1 MATTAAKGKRASN
14 WLSSAK
20 AGLKSLGNSSAAAPH
35 LDTTQL
41 PSSSSSTVGGARGAG
56 AEGPVGQARSPK
68 GKEKSTEQDGPGASE
83 DRGRPAAAKAL
94 DMPVIPPRNIIGA
107 VEDEWPLYSC
117 RPSDYEIGP
126 AVGFGAAAVVHLASF
141 CPAGVTPR
149 PKPLTCA
156 VKIIDVDRMA
166 TDADIQRL
174 RMETQLMA
182 LSKHPNVLRV
192 RGEWIDG
199 HKLCIAVR
207 YMSHGSLLDISRY
220 AFPDGFPEDVIAAA
234 LVQALYGLVYLH
246 QNGWIHRDVKAGN
259 LLVDDDG
266 TVLLADFGVSASL
279 FIDPA
284 ASIGK
289 AEGQQ
294 QQQPRKSFVGTPCWM
309 APEVV
314 ERRSYDSKADIWSF
328 GITAL
333 ELASGRAPNSLYP
346 PAKALSKTIMD
357 DPPTLDREGGKY
369 QYSRAMKDM
378 IEACLQKDPAKRPT
392 ADKLLQHPFFRGA
405 KKKNFL
411 VSSLLEDLPPLQDRQ
426 HRRRKASLAGID
438 TVSSFWNFQST
449 VHSTVPRTP
458 TMRSGSTSTS
468 TDGDPFASFSLAP
481 SPVHTLAHR
490 RSSADQRAPL
500 QGVVAAHGRA
510 REASRGSS
518 THRRQPADVAVAV
531 RSVLARPSTTA
542 LSNLVLGPPRPPP
555 SPAPPS
561 SSSLLPSFGRF
572 LPPPHPA
579 LSRESPDPRPYSSS
593 NSLGWASLRASN
605 SSSSSPAPPPP
616 PAHAPLGKR
625 INGGKLVARAPS
637 PARTAAPP
645 PREQQLRRRTS
656 SSGPLAPQWSEPPS
670 HDPSRQSALPP
681 SRTAS
686 VVPARAPSPIRRA
699 RSSHPSQHEQQQQAA
714 SRRSTS
720 SSSSSAT
727 PSSTSSTHAR
737 PSSLVVPADARASLR
752 RTHSKVELDSP
763 GPESIPPSPTASAHL
778 SPAERH
784 RTVRSNAPGFRSLV
798 RRGSLT
804 AFDLRVHDEGDD
816 ESAVEKVRARATLGP
831 PKSPPPTSTRRN
843 SHVVPRRP
851 SSPSS
856 LTRTNTPLA
865 VAPSPPPRRPL
876 DFPPDDPRIPPQ
888 RRSSS
893 STAAAADD
901 SAGTGSGKRTTFNPY
916 ELSVLQAVWARGM
929 YYPAPDALDEVV
941 RRTGMTRVQVRNWFA
956 NKRQRSAGEEK
967 KRVAK
972 MAKDITLAA

>member
-1 MATTAAKGKRASN
+1 MATSVVKGKRTSN

-20 AGLKSLGNSSAAAPH
+20 AGLKSLGNSSTAAPYANSS
-35 LDTTQL
+35 Q
-41 PSSSSSTVGGARGAG
+41 PPASSSSAAGGARGAG
-56 AEGPVGQARSPK
+56 AEGPVGQVRSPK
-68 GKEKSTEQDGPGASE
+68 GKEKSAEQDGAGGLE

-117 RPSDYEIGP
+117 RPTDYEIGP

-192 RGEWIDG
+192 RGEWIEG

-294 QQQPRKSFVGTPCWM
+294 QQPRKSFVGTPCWM

-357 DPPTLDREGGKY
+357 DPPTLDREGGKF

-378 IEACLQKDPAKRPT
+378 IDACLQKDPAKRPT

-405 KKKNFL
+405 KKKSFL

-426 HRRRKASLAGID
+426 HRRRKASLSGID
-438 TVSSFWNFQST
+438 TVSSLWNFQST
-449 VHSTVPRTP
+449 VHSTVPRSP
-458 TMRSGSTSTS
+458 LRSGSTSS
-468 TDGDPFASFSLAP
+468 DPADPFASFSLAP

-500 QGVVAAHGRA
+500 QGVVGRA

-518 THRRQPADVAVAV
+518 THRRQVSFDAAAEGPGLRDGGGGYAPREEVHVEEEGGSVVVEEEEEGRRRSKDEGRGGPAD
-531 RSVLARPSTTA
+531 
-542 LSNLVLGPPRPPP
+542 
-555 SPAPPS
+555 
-561 SSSLLPSFGRF
+561 
-572 LPPPHPA
+572 
-579 LSRESPDPRPYSSS
+579 
-593 NSLGWASLRASN
+593 
-605 SSSSSPAPPPP
+605 
-616 PAHAPLGKR
+616 
-625 INGGKLVARAPS
+625 
-637 PARTAAPP
+637 
-645 PREQQLRRRTS
+645 
-656 SSGPLAPQWSEPPS
+656 
-670 HDPSRQSALPP
+670 
-681 SRTAS
+681 
-686 VVPARAPSPIRRA
+686 
-699 RSSHPSQHEQQQQAA
+699 
-714 SRRSTS
+714 
-720 SSSSSAT
+720 
-727 PSSTSSTHAR
+727 
-737 PSSLVVPADARASLR
+737 
-752 RTHSKVELDSP
+752 
-763 GPESIPPSPTASAHL
+763 
-778 SPAERH
+778 
-784 RTVRSNAPGFRSLV
+784 
-798 RRGSLT
+798 
-804 AFDLRVHDEGDD
+804 
-816 ESAVEKVRARATLGP
+816 
-831 PKSPPPTSTRRN
+831 
-843 SHVVPRRP
+843 
-851 SSPSS
+851 
-856 LTRTNTPLA
+856 
-865 VAPSPPPRRPL
+865 
-876 DFPPDDPRIPPQ
+876 
-888 RRSSS
+888 
-893 STAAAADD
+893 
-901 SAGTGSGKRTTFNPY
+901 
-916 ELSVLQAVWARGM
+916 
-929 YYPAPDALDEVV
+929 
-941 RRTGMTRVQVRNWFA
+941 
-956 NKRQRSAGEEK
+956 
-967 KRVAK
+967 
-972 MAKDITLAA
+972 